1 MSSTMIRQ
9 IWAKL
14 LAQSDTLTQERN
26 RYGAE
31 LIRLGMTKS
40 QAAQAAANYVP
51 HPEHLGT
58 PERSAQIFYE
68 MEVLLAKPA
77 PAKPELYLV
86 K

>member
-1 MSSTMIRQ
+1 MIRQ
-9 IWAKL
+9 LWAKL
-14 LAQSDTLTQERN
+14 LAQSETLTQERN

-31 LIRLGMTKS
+31 LIRLGMS
-40 QAAQAAANYVP
+40 RQQATQAAANYIP

-68 MEVLLAKPA
+68 MELLLAKPA
-77 PAKPELYLV
+77 EDRPALYLV